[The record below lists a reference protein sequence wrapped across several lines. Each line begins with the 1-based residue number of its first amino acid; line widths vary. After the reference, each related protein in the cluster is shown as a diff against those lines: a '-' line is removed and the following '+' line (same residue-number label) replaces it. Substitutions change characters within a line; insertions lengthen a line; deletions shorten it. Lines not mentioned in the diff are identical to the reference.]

1 MLQRIKPRCH
11 RASNL
16 RKNGTLRH
24 TLAHQG
30 LVRRVPCRPIARML
44 SGILLAMCAWSVTAC
59 SSTSKPDAQ
68 AERANTAAGRAN
80 ASGNPSGNTN
90 PNANRPSLRLDEI
103 PTINPKRGECSFVL
117 WTRVSPPI
125 RVLAILSNPQRA
137 IVRINGKKME
147 LVRTEHEGAE
157 VFSQYPNQTFTGN
170 GYKLQLLTSF
180 DARENL
186 IGGVVAPEGTL
197 EIIDPQGWSTI
208 FSVGGLVACIP

>member
-1 MLQRIKPRCH
+1 MMQLIPWWSG
-11 RASNL
+11 RAFTGSRDRVPPSL
-16 RKNGTLRH
+16 RR
-24 TLAHQG
+24 QG
-30 LVRRVPCRPIARML
+30 LARRWQRSACARAFCVVFL
-44 SGILLAMCAWSVTAC
+44 VVCAGGSFTAC
-59 SSTSKPDAQ
+59 GSSTKPGAQ
-68 AERANTAAGRAN
+68 AAQSIAGAGANPTG
-80 ASGNPSGNTN
+80 SVNPEV
-90 PNANRPSLRLDEI
+90 NRPSLRLDEI

-125 RVLAILSNPQRA
+125 RVMAILSNPQRA
-137 IVRINGKKME
+137 IVRINGKKIE
-147 LVRTEHEGAE
+147 LARAGHEGAE
-157 VFSQYPNQTFTGN
+157 VFGQYPNQTFTGN